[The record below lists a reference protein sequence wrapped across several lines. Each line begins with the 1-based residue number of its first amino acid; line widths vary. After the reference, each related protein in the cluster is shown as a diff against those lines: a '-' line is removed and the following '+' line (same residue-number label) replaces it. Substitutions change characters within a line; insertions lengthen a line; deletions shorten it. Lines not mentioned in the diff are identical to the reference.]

1 MQGSGQEII
10 SFTQRVQATERHI
23 MDDRNEW
30 QSANNNMGFDGQPGA
45 QAAAGQGQQKPAGP
59 LSIVALVLAIAALLL
74 CWVPVAGL
82 LLAVGAEVLAIVARS
97 KSGNSGGVFIGAIV
111 VGALAAFIGLGST
124 ACGLLFAKGASDLSK
139 DMKASGV
146 DMNGLLETMKD
157 ASDTSS
163 GRTKSGAALEKSRAR
178 VLASMATFR
187 EKYRKA
193 VGRDFALDMDTIR
206 QRVNTMNGDELSS
219 MQVQLLTLNLPGID
233 DEQMIMVL
241 GDDLVQRL
249 TPKGSISI
257 QEAPKDSSEEAAEA
271 SLAAQEENNAPA
283 NANDSAA
290 QDDAPS
296 AELE

>member
-1 MQGSGQEII
+1 MQGRGQEII

-30 QSANNNMGFDGQPGA
+30 QNANSNMGFDGQPG
-45 QAAAGQGQQKPAGP
+45 AGQGQQKPAGP
-59 LSIVALVLAIAALLL
+59 LSIVALVLAVAALLL

-97 KSGNSGGVFIGAIV
+97 KSGNSGGIFIGAIV

-139 DMKASGV
+139 EMKASGV
-146 DMNGLLETMKD
+146 DMNGLLETMKE

-163 GRTKSGAALEKSRAR
+163 GRAKSGAALEKSRER

-271 SLAAQEENNAPA
+271 SLAAQEENAPV